1 LGIPR
6 NPTCIP
12 GLPLY
17 VLLTLVD
24 RHSLGDWPYNS
35 AIAYGKASTHMVRKT
50 LKTGK
55 IASQRNLEVHITAEA

>member
-1 LGIPR
+1 
-6 NPTCIP
+6 
-12 GLPLY
+12 LY